1 MKADKNT
8 ENQNT
13 KRRSTFA
20 ILFYIN
26 RTKVRKDGM
35 CQLLCKVSIDAEW
48 EQIGTKVSVNPA
60 IWNPDKG
67 RADGR
72 SENAVTVNRAID
84 ELTQEITGHYNHIK
98 KSLGFVTAELVKN
111 AVKGIGQKPV
121 TLLALFREHNEEF
134 KKRVGVD
141 RIKET
146 YDCYQRSYKHLAAF
160 IQEKRGVED
169 VTLRSLDKVF
179 YDDFEIFLQS
189 DCRLSPKTVHEHLYR
204 LKKMTMRAVSQGTLR
219 RDPYCRLHPPLPKR
233 KSRHMKLEDLKT
245 LMSTPVDKPQLQRI
259 RDWFIFSTFTG
270 LAYADLRRLSVND
283 ITQAEDGSWWIH
295 IKRKKTDTLS
305 SIRLLDIPLRIIEK
319 YKHER
324 QSDKVFN
331 TWDRN
336 YMSML
341 MQELSEVYGFHITY
355 HKARHN
361 FGTHMTLSL
370 GVPIET
376 VSKMMGHTSITTT
389 QIYAHVTD
397 KKVDEDMKRLREVTA
412 DKKIELADEG
422 LKFERCIKWK
432 QTTTV

>member
-1 MKADKNT
+1 MKANKNT

-84 ELTQEITGHYNHIK
+84 ELTKEITEHYNHIK

-219 RDPYCRLHPPLPKR
+219 RDLGHFFGILWPSYRVIDILLPSYLTVLAASSPATRTLNVLSASIPGYCPLTAPME
-233 KSRHMKLEDLKT
+233 SVCFLSFHLKV
-245 LMSTPVDKPQLQRI
+245 MV
-259 RDWFIFSTFTG
+259 
-270 LAYADLRRLSVND
+270 
-283 ITQAEDGSWWIH
+283 E
-295 IKRKKTDTLS
+295 
-305 SIRLLDIPLRIIEK
+305 
-319 YKHER
+319 
-324 QSDKVFN
+324 
-331 TWDRN
+331 
-336 YMSML
+336 
-341 MQELSEVYGFHITY
+341 
-355 HKARHN
+355 
-361 FGTHMTLSL
+361 
-370 GVPIET
+370 
-376 VSKMMGHTSITTT
+376 
-389 QIYAHVTD
+389 
-397 KKVDEDMKRLREVTA
+397 
-412 DKKIELADEG
+412 
-422 LKFERCIKWK
+422 
-432 QTTTV
+432 

>member
-1 MKADKNT
+1 MRNNRD
-8 ENQNT
+8 NQDT

-26 RTKVRKDGM
+26 RTKIRKDGT

-48 EQIGTKVSVNPA
+48 EQIGTKASVNPD
-60 IWNPDKG
+60 IWNPETG

-84 ELTQEITGHYNHIK
+84 ELTREITNHYNHIK

-121 TLLALFREHNEEF
+121 TLLALFREHNDEF
-134 KKRVGVD
+134 KKRIGVD

-146 YDCYQRSYKHLAAF
+146 FDSYQRSYKHLAAF
-160 IQEKRGVED
+160 VQEKKGVED
-169 VTLRSLDKVF
+169 ITLRSLDKVF
-179 YDDFEIFLQS
+179 YDDFEIFLQT
-189 DCRLSPKTVHEHLYR
+189 DCKMKPKTVHEHLYR

-219 RDPYCRLHPPLPKR
+219 RDPYCRLHPELPKR
-233 KSRHMKLEDLKT
+233 KSRHLKLEDLKT
-245 LMSTPVDKPQLQRI
+245 LMSTQIDKPNLQRV

-270 LAYADLRRLSVND
+270 LAYADLKRLSVND

-295 IKRKKTDTLS
+295 IKRQKTDTPS
-305 SIRLLDIPLRIIEK
+305 VIKLLDVPLRIIEK

-324 QSDKVFN
+324 QGDKVFN
-331 TWDRN
+331 LYTRE
-336 YMSML
+336 YL
-341 MQELSEVYGFHITY
+341 IRLTRELGEEYGFYLTF

-370 GVPIET
+370 GVPLET
-376 VSKMMGHTSITTT
+376 VSKMMGHTNITTT
-389 QIYAHVTD
+389 QIYAQVTD
-397 KKVDEDMKRLREVTA
+397 KKVDEDMKRLKEVTA
-412 DKKIELADEG
+412 GQKINIYEEDLSNLPKRRRKAAS
-422 LKFERCIKWK
+422 
-432 QTTTV
+432 V

>member
-1 MKADKNT
+1 MRNKQD
-8 ENQNT
+8 T

-26 RTKVRKDGM
+26 RTKIRKDGT

-48 EQIGTKVSVNPA
+48 EQIGTKASVNPD
-60 IWNPDKG
+60 IWNPETG

-84 ELTQEITGHYNHIK
+84 ELTREITNHYNHIK

-146 YDCYQRSYKHLAAF
+146 YDSYQRSYKHLAAF
-160 IQEKRGVED
+160 VQEKKGVED
-169 VTLRSLDKVF
+169 ITLRSLDKVF
-179 YDDFEIFLQS
+179 YDDFEIFLQT
-189 DCRLSPKTVHEHLYR
+189 DCKMKPKTVHEHLYR

-219 RDPYCRLHPPLPKR
+219 RDPYCRLHPELPKR
-233 KSRHMKLEDLKT
+233 KSRHLKLEDLKT
-245 LMSTPVDKPQLQRI
+245 LMSTQIDKPNLQRV

-270 LAYADLRRLSVND
+270 LAYTDLKRLSVND

-295 IKRKKTDTLS
+295 IKRQKTDTPS
-305 SIRLLDIPLRIIEK
+305 VIKLLDVPLRIIEK

-324 QSDKVFN
+324 QGDKVFN
-331 TWDRN
+331 LYTRE
-336 YMSML
+336 YL
-341 MQELSEVYGFHITY
+341 IRLTRELGEEYGFYLTF

-370 GVPIET
+370 GVPLET
-376 VSKMMGHTSITTT
+376 VSKMMGHTNITTT
-389 QIYAHVTD
+389 QIYAQVTD
-397 KKVDEDMKRLREVTA
+397 KKVDEDMKRLKEVTA
-412 DKKIELADEG
+412 GQKINIYEEDLSNLPKRRRKAAS
-422 LKFERCIKWK
+422 
-432 QTTTV
+432 V

>member
-1 MKADKNT
+1 MRNNRD
-8 ENQNT
+8 NQDT

-26 RTKVRKDGM
+26 RTKIRKDGT

-48 EQIGTKVSVNPA
+48 EQIGTKASVNPD
-60 IWNPDKG
+60 IWNPEMG

-84 ELTQEITGHYNHIK
+84 ELTREITNHYNHIK

-134 KKRVGVD
+134 KKRIGVD

-146 YDCYQRSYKHLAAF
+146 YDSYQRSYKHLAAF
-160 IQEKRGVED
+160 IQEKKGVED
-169 VTLRSLDKVF
+169 ITLRSLDKVF
-179 YDDFEIFLQS
+179 YDDFEIFLQT
-189 DCRLSPKTVHEHLYR
+189 DCKMKPKTVHEHLYR

-219 RDPYCRLHPPLPKR
+219 RDPYCRLHPELPKR
-233 KSRHMKLEDLKT
+233 KSRHLKLEDLKT
-245 LMSTPVDKPQLQRI
+245 LMSTQIDKPNLQRV

-270 LAYADLRRLSVND
+270 LAYADLKRLSVND

-295 IKRKKTDTLS
+295 IKRQKTDTPS
-305 SIRLLDIPLRIIEK
+305 VIKLLDVPLRIIEK

-324 QSDKVFN
+324 QGDKVFN
-331 TWDRN
+331 LYTRE
-336 YMSML
+336 YL
-341 MQELSEVYGFHITY
+341 IRLTRELGEEYGFSLTF

-370 GVPIET
+370 GVPLET
-376 VSKMMGHTSITTT
+376 VSKMMGHTNITTT
-389 QIYAHVTD
+389 QIYAQVTD
-397 KKVDEDMKRLREVTA
+397 KKVDEDMKRLKEVTA
-412 DKKIELADEG
+412 GQKINIYEEDLSNLPKRRRKAAS
-422 LKFERCIKWK
+422 
-432 QTTTV
+432 V

>member
-1 MKADKNT
+1 MRNNRD
-8 ENQNT
+8 NQDT

-26 RTKVRKDGM
+26 RTKIRKDGT

-48 EQIGTKVSVNPA
+48 EQIGTKASVNPD
-60 IWNPDKG
+60 IWNPETG

-72 SENAVTVNRAID
+72 SENALTVNRAID
-84 ELTQEITGHYNHIK
+84 ELTREITNHYNHIK

-134 KKRVGVD
+134 KKRIGVD

-146 YDCYQRSYKHLAAF
+146 YDSYQRSYKHLAAF
-160 IQEKRGVED
+160 VQEKKGVED
-169 VTLRSLDKVF
+169 ITLRSLDKVF
-179 YDDFEIFLQS
+179 YDDFEIFLQT
-189 DCRLSPKTVHEHLYR
+189 DCKMKPKTVHEHMYR

-219 RDPYCRLHPPLPKR
+219 RDPYCRLHPELPKR
-233 KSRHMKLEDLKT
+233 KSRHLKLEDLKT
-245 LMSTPVDKPQLQRI
+245 LMSTQIDKPNLQRV

-270 LAYADLRRLSVND
+270 LAYADLKRLSVND

-295 IKRKKTDTLS
+295 IKRQKTDTPS
-305 SIRLLDIPLRIIEK
+305 VIKLLDVPLRIIEK

-324 QSDKVFN
+324 QGDKVFN
-331 TWDRN
+331 LYTRE
-336 YMSML
+336 YL
-341 MQELSEVYGFHITY
+341 IRLTRELGEEYGFYLTF

-370 GVPIET
+370 GVPLET
-376 VSKMMGHTSITTT
+376 VSKMMGHTNITTT
-389 QIYAHVTD
+389 QIYAQVTD
-397 KKVDEDMKRLREVTA
+397 KKVDEDMKRLKEVTA
-412 DKKIELADEG
+412 GQKINIYEEDLSNLPKRRRKAAS
-422 LKFERCIKWK
+422 
-432 QTTTV
+432 V

>member
-1 MKADKNT
+1 MRNNRD
-8 ENQNT
+8 NQDT

-26 RTKVRKDGM
+26 RTKIRKDGT

-48 EQIGTKVSVNPA
+48 KQIGTKASVNPD
-60 IWNPDKG
+60 IWNPETG

-84 ELTQEITGHYNHIK
+84 ELTREITNHYNHIK

-134 KKRVGVD
+134 KKRIGVD

-146 YDCYQRSYKHLAAF
+146 YDSYQRSYKHLAAF
-160 IQEKRGVED
+160 VQEKKGVED
-169 VTLRSLDKVF
+169 ITLRSLDKVF
-179 YDDFEIFLQS
+179 YDDFEIFLQT
-189 DCRLSPKTVHEHLYR
+189 DCKMKPKTVHEHLYR

-219 RDPYCRLHPPLPKR
+219 RDPYCRLHPELPKR
-233 KSRHMKLEDLKT
+233 KSRHLKLEDLKT
-245 LMSTPVDKPQLQRI
+245 LMSTQIDKPNLQRV

-270 LAYADLRRLSVND
+270 LAYADLKRLSVND

-295 IKRKKTDTLS
+295 IKRQKTDTPS
-305 SIRLLDIPLRIIEK
+305 VIKLLDIPLRIIEK

-324 QSDKVFN
+324 QGDKVFN
-331 TWDRN
+331 LYTRE
-336 YMSML
+336 YL
-341 MQELSEVYGFHITY
+341 IRLTRELGEEYGFYLTF

-370 GVPIET
+370 GVPLET
-376 VSKMMGHTSITTT
+376 VSKMMGHTNITTT
-389 QIYAHVTD
+389 QIYAQVTD
-397 KKVDEDMKRLREVTA
+397 KKVDEDMKRLKEVTA
-412 DKKIELADEG
+412 GQKINIYEEDLSNLPKRRRKAAS
-422 LKFERCIKWK
+422 
-432 QTTTV
+432 V

>member
-1 MKADKNT
+1 MRNNRD
-8 ENQNT
+8 NQDT

-26 RTKVRKDGM
+26 RTKIRKDGT

-48 EQIGTKVSVNPA
+48 EQIGTKASVNPD
-60 IWNPDKG
+60 IWNPEIG

-72 SENAVTVNRAID
+72 SENAVMVNRAID
-84 ELTQEITGHYNHIK
+84 ELTREITNHYNHIK

-134 KKRVGVD
+134 KKRIGVD

-146 YDCYQRSYKHLAAF
+146 YDSYQRSYKHLAAF
-160 IQEKRGVED
+160 VQEKKGVED
-169 VTLRSLDKVF
+169 ITLRSLDKVF
-179 YDDFEIFLQS
+179 YDDFEIFLQT
-189 DCRLSPKTVHEHLYR
+189 DCKMKPKTVHEHLYR

-219 RDPYCRLHPPLPKR
+219 RDPYCRLHPELPKR
-233 KSRHMKLEDLKT
+233 KSRHLKLEDLKT
-245 LMSTPVDKPQLQRI
+245 LMSTQIDKPNLQRV

-270 LAYADLRRLSVND
+270 LAYADLKRLSVND

-295 IKRKKTDTLS
+295 IKRQKTDTPS
-305 SIRLLDIPLRIIEK
+305 VIKLLDVPLRIIEK

-324 QSDKVFN
+324 QGDKVFN
-331 TWDRN
+331 LYTRE
-336 YMSML
+336 YL
-341 MQELSEVYGFHITY
+341 IRLTRELGKEYGFYLTF

-370 GVPIET
+370 GVPLET
-376 VSKMMGHTSITTT
+376 VSKMMGHTNITTT
-389 QIYAHVTD
+389 QIYAQVTD
-397 KKVDEDMKRLREVTA
+397 KKVDEDMKRLKEVTA
-412 DKKIELADEG
+412 GQKINIYEEDLSNLPKRRSKAAS
-422 LKFERCIKWK
+422 
-432 QTTTV
+432 V

>member
-1 MKADKNT
+1 MRNNRD
-8 ENQNT
+8 NQDT

-26 RTKVRKDGM
+26 RTKIRKDGT

-48 EQIGTKVSVNPA
+48 EQIGTKASVNPD
-60 IWNPDKG
+60 IWNPDTG

-84 ELTQEITGHYNHIK
+84 ELTREITNHYNHIK

-134 KKRVGVD
+134 KKRIGVD

-146 YDCYQRSYKHLAAF
+146 YDSYQRSYKHLAAF
-160 IQEKRGVED
+160 IQEKKGVED
-169 VTLRSLDKVF
+169 ITLRSLDKVF
-179 YDDFEIFLQS
+179 YDDFEIFLQT
-189 DCRLSPKTVHEHLYR
+189 DCKMKPKTVHEHLYR

-219 RDPYCRLHPPLPKR
+219 RDPYCRLHPELPKR
-233 KSRHMKLEDLKT
+233 KSRHLKLEDLKT
-245 LMSTPVDKPQLQRI
+245 LMSTQIDKPNLQRV

-270 LAYADLRRLSVND
+270 LAYADLKRLSVND

-295 IKRKKTDTLS
+295 IKRQKTDTPS
-305 SIRLLDIPLRIIEK
+305 VIKLLDVPLRIIEK

-324 QSDKVFN
+324 QGDKVFN
-331 TWDRN
+331 LYTRE
-336 YMSML
+336 YL
-341 MQELSEVYGFHITY
+341 IRLTRELGEEYGFYLTF

-370 GVPIET
+370 GVPLET
-376 VSKMMGHTSITTT
+376 VSKMMGHTNITTT
-389 QIYAHVTD
+389 QIYAQVTD
-397 KKVDEDMKRLREVTA
+397 KKVDEDMKRLKEVTA
-412 DKKIELADEG
+412 GQKINIYEEDLSNLPKRRRKAAS
-422 LKFERCIKWK
+422 
-432 QTTTV
+432 V

>member
-1 MKADKNT
+1 MRNDRD
-8 ENQNT
+8 NQDT

-26 RTKVRKDGM
+26 RTKIRKDGT

-48 EQIGTKVSVNPA
+48 EQIGTKASVNPD
-60 IWNPDKG
+60 IWNPETG

-84 ELTQEITGHYNHIK
+84 ELTREITNHYNHIK

-134 KKRVGVD
+134 KKRIGVD

-146 YDCYQRSYKHLAAF
+146 YDSYQRSYKHLAAF
-160 IQEKRGVED
+160 VQEKKGVED
-169 VTLRSLDKVF
+169 ITLRSLDKVF
-179 YDDFEIFLQS
+179 YDDFEIFLQT
-189 DCRLSPKTVHEHLYR
+189 DCKMKPKTVHEHLYR

-219 RDPYCRLHPPLPKR
+219 RDPYCRLHPELPKR
-233 KSRHMKLEDLKT
+233 KSRHLKLEDLKT
-245 LMSTPVDKPQLQRI
+245 LMSTQIDKPNLQRV

-270 LAYADLRRLSVND
+270 LAYADLKRLSVND

-295 IKRKKTDTLS
+295 IKRQKTDTPS
-305 SIRLLDIPLRIIEK
+305 VIKLLDVPLRIIEK

-324 QSDKVFN
+324 QGDKVFN
-331 TWDRN
+331 LYAREYLIRLTR
-336 YMSML
+336 
-341 MQELSEVYGFHITY
+341 ELGEEYGFYLTF

-370 GVPIET
+370 GVPLET
-376 VSKMMGHTSITTT
+376 VSKMMGHTNITTT
-389 QIYAHVTD
+389 QIYAQVTD
-397 KKVDEDMKRLREVTA
+397 KKVDEDMKRLKEVTA
-412 DKKIELADEG
+412 GQKINIYEEDLSNLPKRRRKAAS
-422 LKFERCIKWK
+422 
-432 QTTTV
+432 V

>member
-1 MKADKNT
+1 MRNNRD
-8 ENQNT
+8 NQDT

-26 RTKVRKDGM
+26 RTKIRKDGT

-48 EQIGTKVSVNPA
+48 EQIGTKASVNPD
-60 IWNPDKG
+60 IWNPETG

-84 ELTQEITGHYNHIK
+84 ELTREITNHYNHIK

-134 KKRVGVD
+134 KKRIGVD

-146 YDCYQRSYKHLAAF
+146 YDSYQRSYKHLAAF
-160 IQEKRGVED
+160 VQEKKGVED
-169 VTLRSLDKVF
+169 ITLRSLDKVF
-179 YDDFEIFLQS
+179 YDDFEIFLQT
-189 DCRLSPKTVHEHLYR
+189 DCKMKPKTVHEHLYR

-219 RDPYCRLHPPLPKR
+219 RDPYCRLHPELPKR
-233 KSRHMKLEDLKT
+233 KSRHLKLEDLKT
-245 LMSTPVDKPQLQRI
+245 LMSTQIDKPNLQRV

-270 LAYADLRRLSVND
+270 LAYADLKRLSVND
-283 ITQAEDGSWWIH
+283 ITQAKDGSWWIH
-295 IKRKKTDTLS
+295 IKRQKTDTPS
-305 SIRLLDIPLRIIEK
+305 VIKLLDVPLRIIEK

-324 QSDKVFN
+324 QGDKVFN
-331 TWDRN
+331 LYTRE
-336 YMSML
+336 YL
-341 MQELSEVYGFHITY
+341 IRLTRELGEEYGFYLTF

-370 GVPIET
+370 GVPLET
-376 VSKMMGHTSITTT
+376 VSKMMGHTNITTT
-389 QIYAHVTD
+389 QIYAQVTD
-397 KKVDEDMKRLREVTA
+397 KKVDEDMKRLKEVTA
-412 DKKIELADEG
+412 GQKINIYEEDLSNLPKRRSKAAS
-422 LKFERCIKWK
+422 
-432 QTTTV
+432 V